1 MCYDGDCKRT
11 AQNCTCVFWWAEQ
24 NSTQL
29 FAQFNSIAHECI
41 ILPTHVSA
49 IRSMNTRFLSAMLCH
64 CHKKWSSAAAHFK
77 EKTYHRHL
85 NSLSRSITCAV
96 MKPMKLRK
104 KRVQFIVVIFFF
116 PSCISP
122 FFSLVRFRCCMQIF
136 PHTFQRIALTFPHEY
151 RLEQHFAFFLQLVV
165 DCFLSHPPA
174 LTERQSQ
181 WIRNNTDGTEI
192 YEIKIWLKKFACK
205 YVRLKDKFISWKRK
219 KKKENGKTKRIHNSI
234 CRLSFDCVVVLIHV
248 NCFPLFSV
256 GNFVQNVHRFFVL
269 FRSFSSDE
277 TALLGDFIYLEYGL
291 NWFSQAFIFAWS
303 IVCLK
308 KY

>member
-41 ILPTHVSA
+41 ILPTYVSA

-116 PSCISP
+116 PNSP

-219 KKKENGKTKRIHNSI
+219 KKKKMGKQNVFTTQSVGCHLIAWL
-234 CRLSFDCVVVLIHV
+234 CSFMWIVFHCLVLAISYKM
-248 NCFPLFSV
+248 CTAFLFSF
-256 GNFVQNVHRFFVL
+256 GHFQAMKRL
-269 FRSFSSDE
+269 FWAILSISN
-277 TALLGDFIYLEYGL
+277 TA
-291 NWFSQAFIFAWS
+291 
-303 IVCLK
+303 
-308 KY
+308 